1 MKKNTKKD
9 KLFNAK
15 IDGII
20 YQGKDGKKRVIENT
34 IVMPMVNTKG
44 EVSGVIQVANGD
56 KQLSFTDQDLDLI
69 RLIASKLANFITD
82 RR

>member
-9 KLFNAK
+9 KMFNAK

-34 IVMPMVNTKG
+34 IVMPMLNTKG

-56 KQLSFTDQDLDLI
+56 KQLSFTD
-69 RLIASKLANFITD
+69 
-82 RR
+82 

>member
-9 KLFNAK
+9 KMFNAK

-34 IVMPMVNTKG
+34 IVMPMLNTKG